1 MIALGIKLFLA
12 HVLGDFVFQP
22 DSWVKDKMEHKQRSV
37 YLYMH
42 MLVHLVCLLVL
53 LAFNFHYWLGIVI
66 IIASHYAIDL
76 IKLHV
81 QKKFKAGTLFILDQG
96 VHIAVILGVV
106 YMYHPFK
113 ISLQFLYSTPVLLF
127 ILALFFVTFV
137 TAIIIK
143 NILGNWRFIEQD
155 RNESL
160 KNAGKYIG
168 MLERLFV
175 FLFVILNQ
183 FQAIGF
189 LIAAK
194 SIFRFSDLSRA
205 KDRKLTEYIL
215 VGTLLSIIMAILTAF
230 AYQYAMGYIKQ
241 L

>member
-12 HVLGDFVFQP
+12 HILGDFVFQP
-22 DSWVKDKMEHKQRSV
+22 DSWVKHKVEHKQKSI
-37 YLYMH
+37 YLYLH
-42 MLVHLVCLLVL
+42 ILVHLACLLVL
-53 LAFNFHYWLGIVI
+53 LAFDSHYWLGIMI
-66 IIASHYAIDL
+66 IVASHYVFDL
-76 IKLHV
+76 IKLHA
-81 QKKFKAGTLFILDQG
+81 QEKFKAGILFILDQ
-96 VHIAVILGVV
+96 VAHIFIILWVLH
-106 YMYHPFK
+106 MYQPFT
-113 ISLQFLYSTPVLLF
+113 ISLAALYSTPVLLF
-127 ILALFFVTFV
+127 LTAIFFVTFV
-137 TAIIIK
+137 AAIIIK
-143 NILGNWRFIEQD
+143 NSLGNWKFIEQG

-175 FLFVILNQ
+175 FGFVILHQ
-183 FQAIGF
+183 YQAIGF

-230 AYQYAMGYIKQ
+230 GYQFALQYIQK
-241 L
+241 

>member
-1 MIALGIKLFLA
+1 MIALGIKFFLA
-12 HVLGDFVFQP
+12 HILGDFVFQP
-22 DSWVKDKMEHKQRSV
+22 DSWVKDKVEHKQKSA
-37 YLYMH
+37 YLYLH
-42 MLVHLVCLLVL
+42 TLVHLACLLVF
-53 LAFNFHYWLGIVI
+53 LAFDSRYWLGIVI
-66 IIASHYAIDL
+66 IVLSHYVVDL
-76 IKLHV
+76 SKLHA
-81 QKKFKAGTLFILDQG
+81 QEKFKAGILFILDQ
-96 VHIAVILGVV
+96 VAHIAIILWVISI
-106 YMYHPFK
+106 YQPYK

-127 ILALFFVTFV
+127 ILSVFFVTFV

-143 NILGNWRFIEQD
+143 NVLGNWKFIEQD

-168 MLERLFV
+168 MLERLFI
-175 FLFVILNQ
+175 FGFVILNQ
-183 FQAIGF
+183 YAAIGF

-230 AYQYAMGYIKQ
+230 AYQYAQQWIQK
-241 L
+241 

>member
-12 HVLGDFVFQP
+12 HILGDFVFQP
-22 DSWVKDKMEHKQRSV
+22 DSWVKHKVEHKHKSA
-37 YLYMH
+37 YLYLH
-42 MLVHLVCLLVL
+42 TLVHLACLLVL
-53 LAFNFHYWLGIVI
+53 LAFDSRYWLGIVI
-66 IIASHYAIDL
+66 IVVSHYVIDL
-76 IKLHV
+76 IKLYA
-81 QKKFKAGTLFILDQG
+81 QEKFKAGILFILDQLA
-96 VHIAVILGVV
+96 HIAIILWVV
-106 YMYHPFK
+106 SIYQPYK

-127 ILALFFVTFV
+127 MLAVFFVTFV

-143 NILGNWRFIEQD
+143 NVLGNWRFIEQG

-175 FLFVILNQ
+175 FGFVILQ
-183 FQAIGF
+183 QYQAIGF

-215 VGTLLSIIMAILTAF
+215 VGTLLSVIMAILTAF
-230 AYQYAMGYIKQ
+230 GYQYALQYIRER
-241 L
+241 

>member
-1 MIALGIKLFLA
+1 MMALGIKLFLA

-22 DSWVKDKMEHKQRSV
+22 DSWVKDKTERKHKSP
-37 YLYMH
+37 YLYIH
-42 MLVHLVCLLVL
+42 ILVHLACLLIL
-53 LAFNFHYWLGIVI
+53 LAFDSRYWLGIVI
-66 IIASHYAIDL
+66 IVVSHYLIDL
-76 IKLHV
+76 LKLHA
-81 QKKFKAGTLFILDQG
+81 QERFKAGTLFLLDQLA
-96 VHIAVILGVV
+96 HIAVLFGVV

-137 TAIIIK
+137 TAIIMK
-143 NILGNWRFIEQD
+143 NILGNWRFIEQG

-160 KNAGKYIG
+160 KDAGKYIG
-168 MLERLFV
+168 MLERLFI
-175 FLFVILNQ
+175 FGFVLLHQ
-183 FQAIGF
+183 YQAIGF

-215 VGTLLSIIMAILTAF
+215 VGTLLSIILAILTAF
-230 AYQYAMGYIKQ
+230 AYQYAVEQVK
-241 L
+241 